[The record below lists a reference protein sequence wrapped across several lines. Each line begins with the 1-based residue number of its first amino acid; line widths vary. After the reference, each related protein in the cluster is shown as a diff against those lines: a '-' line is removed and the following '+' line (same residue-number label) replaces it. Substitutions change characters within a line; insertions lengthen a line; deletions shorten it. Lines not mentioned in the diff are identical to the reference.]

1 MSKGPE
7 PEKTDE
13 TETQEPIKPA
23 VILVNIPGIGPKT
36 AEKMVEA
43 GFDSLE
49 KISKSKAED
58 LASAVPGISVK
69 KAETYI
75 TGSKALAEA
84 IASGAVDITGK
95 AKKAKRKKAAEPDPD
110 KHDLP
115 PAEQIVRAEKRK
127 SLETGLDRE
136 RKKMGIPFGPKWL
149 TRFEKARIIGAR
161 ALQISMGAPIL
172 VDTKTAPSGL
182 FALAEHELKAGNLPM
197 TLRRSLPTGEYADI
211 PLRTLLKNTKL
222 D

>member
-13 TETQEPIKPA
+13 TETQEPINPA

-36 AEKMVEA
+36 AEKMVAA

-49 KISKSKAED
+49 KLSKSKAED

-75 TGSKALAEA
+75 TGSKTLAEA

-110 KHDLP
+110 KHELP
-115 PAEQIVRAEKRK
+115 PAEQIVRVEKRM

-136 RKKMGIPFGPKWL
+136 RVKMGIPFGPKWL

-172 VDTKTAPSGL
+172 VNIKTAPSGL

-197 TLRRSLPTGEYADI
+197 TVRRSLPTGEHADI
-211 PLRTLLKNTKL
+211 PLRTLLKSTRL

>member
-1 MSKGPE
+1 MSKSPE

-13 TETQEPIKPA
+13 TKTQEPIKPA

-36 AEKMVEA
+36 AEKMVAA

-49 KISKSKAED
+49 KLSKSKAED
-58 LASAVPGISVK
+58 LALAVPGISVK

-75 TGSKALAEA
+75 IGSKTLAEA
-84 IASGAVDITGK
+84 IASGAVDITGR

-110 KHDLP
+110 KHELP
-115 PAEQIVRAEKRK
+115 PAKQIARAEKRE

-136 RKKMGIPFGPKWL
+136 RVKMGVPFGPKWL

-172 VDTKTAPSGL
+172 VNTKTAPSSL
-182 FALAEHELKAGNLPM
+182 FALAEHELRAGNIPM
-197 TLRRSLPTGEYADI
+197 TVRRTLPTGESADI
-211 PLRTLLKNTKL
+211 PLSTLLKSTRL

>member
-13 TETQEPIKPA
+13 TEAQEPINPA

-36 AEKMVEA
+36 AEKMVAA

-49 KISKSKAED
+49 KLSKSKAED

-69 KAETYI
+69 KAETYV
-75 TGSKALAEA
+75 TGSKVLAEA
-84 IASGAVDITGK
+84 IASGAVDVTGR

-110 KHDLP
+110 KHELP
-115 PAEQIVRAEKRK
+115 PAEQIARAEKRE

-136 RKKMGIPFGPKWL
+136 RVKMGIPFGPKWL

-172 VDTKTAPSGL
+172 VDRKTAPSGL
-182 FALAEHELKAGNLPM
+182 FALAEHELKSGNLPM
-197 TLRRSLPTGEYADI
+197 SLRRSSPTGEYADI

>member
-7 PEKTDE
+7 PEKTDD
-13 TETQEPIKPA
+13 TETQEPINPA
-23 VILVNIPGIGPKT
+23 AILVNIPGIGPKT
-36 AEKMVEA
+36 AEKMVAA

-49 KISKSKAED
+49 KLSKSKAED

-69 KAETYI
+69 KADIYI
-75 TGSKALAEA
+75 TGSKTLAEA
-84 IASGAVDITGK
+84 ITSGAVDITGK

-110 KHDLP
+110 THELP
-115 PAEQIVRAEKRK
+115 PAMQIVRAEERK

-136 RKKMGIPFGPKWL
+136 KVKMGIPFGPKWL

-172 VDTKTAPSGL
+172 VNMKTAPTGL
-182 FALAEHELKAGNLPM
+182 FALAEHELKAGNIPM
-197 TLRRSLPTGEYADI
+197 TVRRSLPTGEYADI
-211 PLRTLLKNTKL
+211 PLSILLISTRL

>member
-13 TETQEPIKPA
+13 TKAQEPINPA

-36 AEKMVEA
+36 AEKMVAA

-49 KISKSKAED
+49 KLSKSKAED

-69 KAETYI
+69 KAETYV
-75 TGSKALAEA
+75 TGSKVLAEL
-84 IASGAVDITGK
+84 IASGAVDVTGR

-110 KHDLP
+110 KHELP
-115 PAEQIVRAEKRK
+115 PAETIARAEKRK

-136 RKKMGIPFGPKWL
+136 RVKMGIPFGPKWL

-172 VDTKTAPSGL
+172 VDIKTAPSGL
-182 FALAEHELKAGNLPM
+182 FALAEYELKAGNLPM
-197 TLRRSLPTGEYADI
+197 TLRRSSPIGEYADI

>member
-13 TETQEPIKPA
+13 VEVQEPINPA

-36 AEKMVEA
+36 AEKMVAA

-49 KISKSKAED
+49 KLSKSKAEE
-58 LASAVPGISVK
+58 LASAVPGISIK
-69 KAETYI
+69 KAETYV
-75 TGSKALAEA
+75 TGSKVLAEA
-84 IASGAVDITGK
+84 IASGAVDVTGR

-110 KHDLP
+110 KHELP
-115 PAEQIVRAEKRK
+115 PAEQIARAEKRV

-136 RKKMGIPFGPKWL
+136 RAKMGIPFGPKWL

-182 FALAEHELKAGNLPM
+182 FALAEHELKSGNLPM
-197 TLRRSLPTGEYADI
+197 TLRRSSPTGEYADI

>member
-7 PEKTDE
+7 PEKTAE
-13 TETQEPIKPA
+13 TEAQEPINPA

-36 AEKMVEA
+36 AEKMVAA

-49 KISKSKAED
+49 KLSKSKAED

-69 KAETYI
+69 KAETYV
-75 TGSKALAEA
+75 TGSKVLAEA
-84 IASGAVDITGK
+84 IASGAVDVTGR

-110 KHDLP
+110 KHELP
-115 PAEQIVRAEKRK
+115 PAEQIARAEKRK

-136 RKKMGIPFGPKWL
+136 RMKMGIPFGPKWL

-197 TLRRSLPTGEYADI
+197 TLRRSSPTGEYADI

>member
-49 KISKSKAED
+49 KLSKSKAED

>member
-7 PEKTDE
+7 PEKTEE
-13 TETQEPIKPA
+13 TEAQEPISPA
-23 VILVNIPGIGPKT
+23 IILVNIPGIGPKT
-36 AEKMVEA
+36 AEKMVAA

-49 KISKSKAED
+49 KLSKSKAED

-69 KAETYI
+69 KAETYV
-75 TGSKALAEA
+75 TGSKVLAEA
-84 IASGAVDITGK
+84 IASGAVDVTGR

-110 KHDLP
+110 KHELP
-115 PAEQIVRAEKRK
+115 PAEQIARAEKRK

-136 RKKMGIPFGPKWL
+136 RAKMGIPFGPKWL

-172 VDTKTAPSGL
+172 VNIKTAPSGL
-182 FALAEHELKAGNLPM
+182 FALAEHELRAGNLPI
-197 TLRRSLPTGEYADI
+197 TLRRSSPTGEYADI

>member
-13 TETQEPIKPA
+13 TEVQEPINPA

-36 AEKMVEA
+36 AEKMVAA

-49 KISKSKAED
+49 KLSKSKAED

-69 KAETYI
+69 KAETYV
-75 TGSKALAEA
+75 TGSKVLAEA
-84 IASGAVDITGK
+84 IASGAVDATGR

-110 KHDLP
+110 KHELP
-115 PAEQIVRAEKRK
+115 PAEQIARAEKRE

-136 RKKMGIPFGPKWL
+136 RVKMGIPFGPKWL

-172 VDTKTAPSGL
+172 VDTKTAPTGL
-182 FALAEHELKAGNLPM
+182 FALAEYELKAGNLPM
-197 TLRRSLPTGEYADI
+197 TLRRSSPTGEYADI

>member
-7 PEKTDE
+7 PEKTEE
-13 TETQEPIKPA
+13 TKTQEPINPA
-23 VILVNIPGIGPKT
+23 IILVNIPGIGPKT
-36 AEKMVEA
+36 AEKMVAA

-49 KISKSKAED
+49 KLSKSKAED

-75 TGSKALAEA
+75 TGSKTLAEA

-136 RKKMGIPFGPKWL
+136 KVKMGVPFGPKWL

-172 VDTKTAPSGL
+172 VSKKTAPSGL
-182 FALAEHELKAGNLPM
+182 FALAEHELRSGNLPM
-197 TLRRSLPTGEYADI
+197 TLRRSLPTGEFADI
-211 PLRTLLKNTKL
+211 PLRTLLKNTRL

>member
-13 TETQEPIKPA
+13 TETQEPINPA
-23 VILVNIPGIGPKT
+23 TILVNIPGIGPKT
-36 AEKMVEA
+36 AEKMVAA

-49 KISKSKAED
+49 KLSKSKAED
-58 LASAVPGISVK
+58 LALAVPGISVK

-75 TGSKALAEA
+75 TGSKTLAEA
-84 IASGAVDITGK
+84 IASGAVDITGR
-95 AKKAKRKKAAEPDPD
+95 AKKAKRKKAVEPDPD

-115 PAEQIVRAEKRK
+115 PAEQIVRAEKRE

-172 VDTKTAPSGL
+172 VNTKTAPSGL
-182 FALAEHELKAGNLPM
+182 FALAEHELRAGNLPI

-211 PLRTLLKNTKL
+211 PLQVLLKNTRL
-222 D
+222 E